1 MNEIVSRMINTQ
13 LLLFLYML
21 CGFIVSRLNIIR
33 EDNRAVLVRL
43 PVVAVLVM
51 LRVATR
57 MRRRWKSRTATM

>member
-33 EDNRAVLVRL
+33 EDNRGC
-43 PVVAVLVM
+43 
-51 LRVATR
+51 
-57 MRRRWKSRTATM
+57 WSGC